1 MKPALKDQHVDTD
14 AKVKNDGVER
24 LPHERD
30 ESPDAQNTKPRSV
43 MKQAAADV
51 ESGMVDTDLHN
62 KPGVERVKTPV
73 PREATAQ
80 PQPNVKRD

>member
-1 MKPALKDQHVDTD
+1 MKDAQVNTD
-14 AKVKNDGVER
+14 AKIRNDGVKR
-24 LPHERD
+24 MPHERD
-30 ESPDAQNTKPRSV
+30 ESPEGQDAKPRSV

-62 KPGVERVKTPV
+62 QPGVEKVKTPV
-73 PREATAQ
+73 PHDAKAQ